1 MKDYYDIYMLN
12 KLRKQTDYKKL
23 KLDLSLT
30 RTALENTANSRNSF
44 NEIFEKVNKENYSWQ
59 ITLDYIKSSKAMR
72 DKWENYIHQKAYAR
86 KINFQDTLNAI
97 EELMLEL
104 FVN

>member
-1 MKDYYDIYMLN
+1 LN
-12 KLRKQTDYKKL
+12 KLRKRTDYKKL
-23 KLDLSLT
+23 KLNLPIT

-44 NEIFEKVNKENYSWQ
+44 NEIFEKVNKENYLWQ
-59 ITLDYIKSSKAMR
+59 ITLNDIKSSKAMQ
-72 DKWENYIHQKAYAR
+72 DKWKNYTHQKAYAR
-86 KINFQDTLNAI
+86 RINFQDTLNAI